1 MPSPSP
7 PELIGQSATWLESL
21 ERVSLAA
28 QVERPILVIGER
40 GTGKELVAERLHYLS
55 PRWDK
60 AFVKVNCGSLS
71 DDLLDSELFGH
82 EQGAFTG
89 ATKRRQ
95 GRFEQADGGTLFLD
109 EIATA
114 SMEVQ
119 EKLLRVVEYGEFQRL
134 GGEETLTC
142 DVRIIAATNVDLP
155 ARAADGRFRADLLDR
170 LAFDVITLA
179 PLRARP
185 EDIILLAEH
194 FGQRIAREL
203 EGDFP
208 GWSREALDAMCRHA
222 WPGNVRELRNAAER
236 ATFRTMAAQANGAP
250 LGPVGITPDLLD
262 PFNSPWRPP
271 RDMSETPAPLTR
283 PAAPVGEVIE
293 AESLP
298 APDAAA
304 GPVNFNETIEALEKK
319 LIESA
324 LAHCR
329 GHQKKAAERLGLS
342 YHQMRGLLR
351 KYGYGR
357 EGAEDAAEGPAKSS
371 QT

>member
-1 MPSPSP
+1 MPGPSP

-134 GGEETLTC
+134 GGEDTLTC
-142 DVRIIAATNVDLP
+142 DVRIVAATNVDLP

-208 GWSREALDAMCRHA
+208 GWSREALQAMCAHP
-222 WPGNVRELRNAAER
+222 WPGNVRELRNTAER

-250 LGPVGITPDLLD
+250 IGPVSITPDLLD
-262 PFNSPWRPP
+262 PFHSPWRPP
-271 RDMSETPAPLTR
+271 RDLSEPPAP
-283 PAAPVGEVIE
+283 V
-293 AESLP
+293 P
-298 APDAAA
+298 APASTALAAETKPA
-304 GPVNFNETIEALEKK
+304 SAPADDDPVDFNAQVAEFEKK
-319 LIESA
+319 LIENA
-324 LAHCR
+324 LAVCR

-357 EGAEDAAEGPAKSS
+357 ENAGDDENSPTSP
-371 QT
+371 QTVP